1 MKLGVDVLL
10 ESQLHLVRGKRVGL
24 ITNPTGVDR
33 NLVSI
38 IERLRAVPELNV
50 VALYGPEHGV
60 RGNAQA
66 GEFVDFSQ
74 EEAAFAG
81 AFVEDAIRFEDID
94 QYEEEVRR
102 HEQ

>member
-1 MKLGVDVLL
+1 MKLFQERALSNKVLEKFRRL
-10 ESQLHLVRGKRVGL
+10 E
-24 ITNPTGVDR
+24 
-33 NLVSI
+33 
-38 IERLRAVPELNV
+38 
-50 VALYGPEHGV
+50 
-60 RGNAQA
+60 A

>member
-1 MKLGVDVLL
+1 MNLLRDRALSRTVLDKFRRL
-10 ESQLHLVRGKRVGL
+10 E
-24 ITNPTGVDR
+24 
-33 NLVSI
+33 
-38 IERLRAVPELNV
+38 
-50 VALYGPEHGV
+50 
-60 RGNAQA
+60 A

-94 QYEEEVRR
+94 QYEEEGRR

>member
-1 MKLGVDVLL
+1 MNLFKEKELSKIVL
-10 ESQLHLVRGKRVGL
+10 EKFRQ
-24 ITNPTGVDR
+24 
-33 NLVSI
+33 
-38 IERLRAVPELNV
+38 IE
-50 VALYGPEHGV
+50 
-60 RGNAQA
+60 A
-66 GEFVDFSQ
+66 GEIVDFSQ

>member
-1 MKLGVDVLL
+1 MNLFRERALSRTVLEKFRRL
-10 ESQLHLVRGKRVGL
+10 E
-24 ITNPTGVDR
+24 
-33 NLVSI
+33 
-38 IERLRAVPELNV
+38 
-50 VALYGPEHGV
+50 
-60 RGNAQA
+60 A

-102 HEQ
+102 HEL

>member
-1 MKLGVDVLL
+1 MNLFKERSLSRTVLEKFKRL
-10 ESQLHLVRGKRVGL
+10 E
-24 ITNPTGVDR
+24 
-33 NLVSI
+33 
-38 IERLRAVPELNV
+38 
-50 VALYGPEHGV
+50 
-60 RGNAQA
+60 A

-94 QYEEEVRR
+94 QYEEEIRR

>member
-1 MKLGVDVLL
+1 MDLFRDRALSRTVLDKFRRL
-10 ESQLHLVRGKRVGL
+10 E
-24 ITNPTGVDR
+24 
-33 NLVSI
+33 
-38 IERLRAVPELNV
+38 
-50 VALYGPEHGV
+50 
-60 RGNAQA
+60 A

-94 QYEEEVRR
+94 QYEEEGRR

>member
-1 MKLGVDVLL
+1 MNLFQERALSKKVLEKFRRL
-10 ESQLHLVRGKRVGL
+10 E
-24 ITNPTGVDR
+24 
-33 NLVSI
+33 
-38 IERLRAVPELNV
+38 
-50 VALYGPEHGV
+50 
-60 RGNAQA
+60 A

>member
-1 MKLGVDVLL
+1 MKLFQERALSKKVLEKFRRL
-10 ESQLHLVRGKRVGL
+10 E
-24 ITNPTGVDR
+24 
-33 NLVSI
+33 
-38 IERLRAVPELNV
+38 
-50 VALYGPEHGV
+50 
-60 RGNAQA
+60 A

>member
-1 MKLGVDVLL
+1 MNLFRERALSRTVLEKFRRL
-10 ESQLHLVRGKRVGL
+10 E
-24 ITNPTGVDR
+24 
-33 NLVSI
+33 
-38 IERLRAVPELNV
+38 
-50 VALYGPEHGV
+50 
-60 RGNAQA
+60 A

-94 QYEEEVRR
+94 QYEEEGRR